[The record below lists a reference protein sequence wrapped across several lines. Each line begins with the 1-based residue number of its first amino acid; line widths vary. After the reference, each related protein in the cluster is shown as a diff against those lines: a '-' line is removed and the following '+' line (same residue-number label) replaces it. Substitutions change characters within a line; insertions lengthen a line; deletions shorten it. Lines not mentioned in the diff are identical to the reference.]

1 MILTIPYQGL
11 QVGNIHLSPFQT
23 DKYGKP
29 LAKLSYKDSSIEFQ
43 DVSILSP
50 PMKVLDYNPETSRLR
65 LDLSE
70 QSVFQNKINTLQEYL
85 VSTFF
90 VHQKNFLTFDA
101 TNEVV
106 RGLFNF
112 LLNGTVLCLFIYPS
126 FGVKKENN
134 TQCKVSD
141 LQPGDIIRCIIRFTG
156 ISQLVNK
163 SGMHL
168 RIQHTIPS
176 IWYLEGKNSS

>member
-50 PMKVLDYNPETSRLR
+50 PLKVIDYNPETSRLR
-65 LDLSE
+65 LDVSD
-70 QSVFQNKINTLQEYL
+70 QSVFQVKLNTLQEYL

-90 VHQKNFLTFDA
+90 VHQKSFLTFDA
-101 TNEVV
+101 TNDDI

-112 LLNGTVLCLFIYPS
+112 LLNGTVLSLYIFPS
-126 FGVKKENN
+126 FNVKKEGGPP
-134 TQCKVSD
+134 CKVGD
-141 LQPGDIIRCIIRFTG
+141 LRPGDTIRCVIRFTG
-156 ISQLVNK
+156 ISQLRNK
-163 SGMHL
+163 NGINL
-168 RIQHTIPS
+168 RVQHTLPS
-176 IWYLEGKNSS
+176 IWGL